1 MKDSLV
7 QKLIDKG
14 FDGADIHFFLQR
26 FDIGIWIRQP
36 YIHGVVNV
44 SAWDTQKDI
53 DNKMIRLKQ
62 LVEEDYQRQLDRQNK
77 KWELASIAAD
87 FEKHK

>member
-1 MKDSLV
+1 MRQVV

-14 FDGADIHFFLQR
+14 FDGGEIHFFLQR

-36 YIHGVVNV
+36 YNAPIICVND
-44 SAWDTQKDI
+44 WETQSDI
-53 DNKMIRLKQ
+53 DNKIAKVKQ
-62 LVEEDYQRQLDRQNK
+62 LEEEDYQRQVKEQSK

-87 FEKHK
+87 FEKPK